1 MLTGGKPGSCSPL
14 HSGAAALCLVLWAA
28 HKSGEVGIYY
38 PTYYP
43 ASPSVIVQL
52 RGITSDN
59 LLVASV
65 YIVVCSQILVGI
77 DALNANL
84 AKGLETAVEAEPP
97 LGAKLK
103 CEKDK
108 ITWAR

>member
-1 MLTGGKPGSCSPL
+1 MLAGGKPGSCSPL

-52 RGITSDN
+52 RVITCDN

-65 YIVVCSQILVGI
+65 YRIVCSQILVRI
-77 DALNANL
+77 DALYRNL

-108 ITWAR
+108 IMWAR